1 MSQTRLSLIEST
13 GDLRV
18 QGNFQ
23 KVSVTSGTAARV
35 VDATAI
41 MVGRATGVTVNST
54 ACDSDNIATWVQPA
68 NTLITQIDV
77 WCVTAPTISSG
88 NIGYEVGTVSGQGEI
103 VTGIDRELLDTGT
116 TIVIN
121 SVAQTSLVQVTQNAN
136 TFAVSAQYTSVARNI
151 FCNITNSAN
160 AVVAT
165 GPRKSRFIMDSDRNR
180 GGALTDYIARVWAP
194 GLAKQFRTGQLGGL
208 RRERING
215 LEAASAVLPVRLG
228 NQTFDALLV
237 AYRLEGKLYRITG
250 LAPRGSGLLPAM
262 TEAARSF
269 RRLSGAKAGRLR
281 EKRISIVT
289 VRGGDTPARLARRM
303 DFDAWR
309 LERFR
314 VLNGLRRGEP
324 LRAGQRVK
332 LVR

>member
-1 MSQTRLSLIEST
+1 MTPSRSTVASTIGTTDASSPDSTTVNDSPGPTRHGCQAAST
-13 GDLRV
+13 
-18 QGNFQ
+18 
-23 KVSVTSGTAARV
+23 TSGGSAGPGLGGGRTLSHRKRRLPLTATRGFTITSSA
-35 VDATAI
+35 D
-41 MVGRATGVTVNST
+41 GGV
-54 ACDSDNIATWVQPA
+54 AA
-68 NTLITQIDV
+68 
-77 WCVTAPTISSG
+77 
-88 NIGYEVGTVSGQGEI
+88 
-103 VTGIDRELLDTGT
+103 
-116 TIVIN
+116 
-121 SVAQTSLVQVTQNAN
+121 
-136 TFAVSAQYTSVARNI
+136 
-151 FCNITNSAN
+151 
-160 AVVAT
+160 
-165 GPRKSRFIMDSDRNR
+165 GPGKSRFIMDSDRNR